1 MPTKPGKQPQKGSK
15 SSEMDQLYSQLKGI
29 KTAMKRLEKLESES
43 PDILE
48 DDIGSSTSKSKSS
61 TVDTSDI
68 DKLLHEL
75 RTTTHSGKQYK
86 KLTPL
91 SMILLSIFAVVA
103 LILSWQIYQRHLPH
117 YIPYIPP
124 LTTTFCLS
132 LSSFTIRRF
141 FLSNEAS
148 FFVFPTFSATARSQE
163 PITLT
168 VFSVA
173 MTLTAVGVLL
183 TGLYYKRMMDAKYFG
198 KSGNND
204 NLKQDRFRQRPW
216 SKSARVRTIQ
226 RQLTIEDE
234 SFKTPLGQRKSRL
247 RIGYNHRSKQ
257 RSKPWWSIAF
267 RQRPWSKSARVRTI
281 QRQLTIE
288 DESFKTPLGQR
299 KSRLRIGYNHRSKQ
313 RSKPWW
319 SIALSP

>member
-1 MPTKPGKQPQKGSK
+1 MG
-15 SSEMDQLYSQLKGI
+15 D
-29 KTAMKRLEKLESES
+29 
-43 PDILE
+43 
-48 DDIGSSTSKSKSS
+48 
-61 TVDTSDI
+61 
-68 DKLLHEL
+68 
-75 RTTTHSGKQYK
+75 
-86 KLTPL
+86 
-91 SMILLSIFAVVA
+91 
-103 LILSWQIYQRHLPH
+103 LPH

-257 RSKPWWSIAF
+257 RSKPWWSIAY
-267 RQRPWSKSARVRTI
+267 SKKISNLIEVLSWICFVSCIGFSIFFFENYLILHHIFA
-281 QRQLTIE
+281 LTFLVAVVFQAFTMMAI
-288 DESFKTPLGQR
+288 DLNSFKLSPLSKIFRFIGFASVMLSICLISFAFYYFFNSNDILEEIKHIILWNWLAVAEWFVIVGGLLCYATFYESLKHLSVIYFSINAHQTFYTI
-299 KSRLRIGYNHRSKQ
+299 KSRY
-313 RSKPWW
+313 
-319 SIALSP
+319 